1 MSEYA
6 RPIGFVLLLT
16 SLVSLAACDYYA
28 DRMSVG
34 QQQLRQGKY
43 PQAQEAFAEASTA
56 ADNGEQLYHSL
67 KALADTFEAR
77 GDAETAEALRK
88 HAVMVMGHC
97 LEDKMNGLRP
107 CPVRDGDQAVSL
119 QGGTG

>member
-1 MSEYA
+1 MSQCI
-6 RPIGFVLLLT
+6 RPIGFALLLT

-34 QQQLRQGKY
+34 EQQLRQGKY

-56 ADNGEQLYHSL
+56 ADSGEQLYHSL
-67 KALADTFEAR
+67 KALADVYEAR
-77 GDAETAEALRK
+77 GDVETADALRK

-119 QGGTG
+119 QGNTG